1 MNKKFLTMCELLC
14 MIQHG
19 TQPDTIYIKN
29 DNGTD
34 TEAHWVIVAKEYMTK
49 DGNSLWFKLRKE
61 TIFLSRTF
69 YYYDEVLDEAEKKYL
84 HGIIAPFRNRITRIV
99 KARYSFDH
107 DSYRIYIYYKEKGD
121 PPSIKYFMA
130 LPSFKCSTKMYE
142 KMEEGRSYTLE
153 ELGL

>member
-1 MNKKFLTMCELLC
+1 MNKKFLTLCELLC

-29 DNGTD
+29 ENGTD
-34 TEAHWVIVAKEYMTK
+34 KEAHWINMTKEYLTK
-49 DGNSLWFKLRKE
+49 EGNSILFKLRKE
-61 TIFLSRTF
+61 TIFLSRSF

-84 HGIIAPFRNRITRIV
+84 HGVIAPFRNRVTHIV
-99 KARYSFDH
+99 KTCYTPD
-107 DSYRIYIYYKEKGD
+107 DYRIYIYYKEKGD
-121 PPSIKYFMA
+121 PQSLKYFMM

-142 KMEEGRSYTLE
+142 KMEAGRSYTLE